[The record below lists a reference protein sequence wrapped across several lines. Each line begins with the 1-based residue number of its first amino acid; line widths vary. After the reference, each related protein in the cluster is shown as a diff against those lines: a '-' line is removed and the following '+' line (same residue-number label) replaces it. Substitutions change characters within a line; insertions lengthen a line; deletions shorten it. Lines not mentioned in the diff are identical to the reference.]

1 MRPALIFII
10 QTIVELYLYVLL
22 LRFWLPFLGADF
34 RNPVAQG
41 ILRLSSPVVVPV
53 RRIVPPIG
61 RIDTATVLVAFV
73 IQCLLL
79 YVILMINGLTAPFT
93 LIAVTTIIK
102 LAMLTLNVFKFAIL
116 IFVILSWVAPGT
128 YNPVTSFISM
138 LVQPIL
144 RPFRGLIPPIG
155 MLDLSAL
162 VALIALHA
170 LGIFLA
176 TLMPPLA

>member
-22 LRFWLPFLGADF
+22 LRFWLPFLRADF
-34 RNPVAQG
+34 RNPIAQG
-41 ILRLSSPVVVPV
+41 ILRLTSPVVVPV

-61 RIDTATVLVAFV
+61 RIDTATVVVSFA

-79 YVILMINGLTAPFT
+79 YVILIISGLTPAFAP
-93 LIAVTTIIK
+93 IALTTIIK
-102 LAMLTLNVFKFAIL
+102 LAMLTLNLFKFAIL

-128 YNPVTSFISM
+128 YNPVTAFISM
-138 LVQPIL
+138 IVQPVL
-144 RPFRGLIPPIG
+144 RPFRELIPPIG

-176 TLMPPLA
+176 TLVPPLV